1 MSTFPNFSARHVI
14 RYIITDI
21 PSESHSS
28 TLPISTHGRSEEIMT
43 SSPAVPPLT
52 GVRIVD
58 LCHFLAGPYATSVMA
73 HLGADVVKVEDPAHP
88 DEARQ
93 IGPIDDDGLSYYFA
107 ALNSGK
113 RAVAVDLARG
123 SGREVLERLVKWAD
137 VVVSNYRP
145 GVLEKL
151 RLGREEL
158 LSINPA
164 VITCS
169 LTAFGETG
177 SYAHLPGYDYT
188 IQALGGV
195 MDLTGEP
202 GGPPG
207 KAGISYVDHAG
218 GLAAALAVSAALFRR
233 ERTGVTEH
241 LDVSLLDVQVSM
253 LTYLASWELNSV
265 VSPQRTASASHPILV
280 PAQNFLAAD
289 GFFSL
294 FIGNEKMWRRFTAA
308 LADRVLD
315 APDYSTNAARSE
327 HRSTLLP
334 RLEQIFS
341 QQRVEHWVR
350 LLQSVNVACAPVN
363 TVAEALVDPQVVDRA
378 LIRRTGGY
386 RYAAGPLPTLEPVTE
401 LRPAPALGESTDEVL
416 GDLGFSSR
424 EISDLREA
432 HVVS

>member
-1 MSTFPNFSARHVI
+1 
-14 RYIITDI
+14 
-21 PSESHSS
+21 
-28 TLPISTHGRSEEIMT
+28 MT
-43 SSPAVPPLT
+43 SSPAAPPLT

-107 ALNSGK
+107 ALNTGK
-113 RAVAVDLARG
+113 RAVAIDLSRG
-123 SGREVLERLVKWAD
+123 SGRVVLERLVNWAD

-158 LSINPA
+158 LSINPS

-195 MDLTGEP
+195 MHLTGEP
-202 GGPPG
+202 NGPPG
-207 KAGISYVDHAG
+207 KAGMSYVDHAG

-233 ERTGVTEH
+233 ERTGINEH

-253 LTYLASWELNSV
+253 LTYLACWELNSA
-265 VSPQRTASASHPILV
+265 VSAQRTESASHPSLV
-280 PAQNFLAAD
+280 PAQTFRAAD

-294 FIGNEKMWRRFTAA
+294 FVGNENMWRRLAAA
-308 LADRVLD
+308 LSDPALN
-315 APDYSTNAARSE
+315 APEYTDNASRSA

-334 RLEQIFS
+334 RLEQIF
-341 QQRVEHWVR
+341 REKPVEHWIDR
-350 LLQSVNVACAPVN
+350 LQGAKVACAPVN
-363 TVAEALVDPQVVDRA
+363 TVAEALADPQVGDRA
-378 LIRRTGGY
+378 LIRRAGGY
-386 RYAAGPLPTLEPVTE
+386 RYAAGPLPTLEPVDE
-401 LRPAPALGESTDEVL
+401 LRSAPALGASTDEVL
-416 GDLGFSSR
+416 ADLGFSPR
-424 EISDLREA
+424 EVSDLRA
-432 HVVS
+432 TRAIA